1 MRTRREFLGRSL
13 GAVAAAGALGAV
25 GTLAATRGIAAG
37 AAAGPAEE
45 ARRAS
50 RKPSGSQRRWRTAFG
65 LNGFMSSEQV
75 FKHTFPIWEVLDFA
89 QREGFEGIELV
100 EGWPR
105 GMYPGA
111 DDDERIAKL
120 RGFVARYNVR
130 IFSIQTGAAGAFR
143 KDPGAREAWLKS
155 FTGWARFAR
164 KAGCECIGAWPG
176 GDLDGQT
183 IDEAIDVFVGS
194 LKEVAK
200 IVGDEGLLCSV
211 EIEPPFVFNRIEHL
225 VRIVDGVDHPLVKG
239 MYDPS
244 HYDLMNGGRGKPDEL
259 LERFGV
265 HRLGYVHFTDTD
277 GTIFNG
283 TSRHL
288 PCGDG
293 HIDVQKSLE
302 VLWKGGY
309 EGWIMID
316 PWMTEDPYDACL
328 KGRRAIEAAQK
339 EFARTDP

>member
-1 MRTRREFLGRSL
+1 
-13 GAVAAAGALGAV
+13 
-25 GTLAATRGIAAG
+25 
-37 AAAGPAEE
+37 
-45 ARRAS
+45 
-50 RKPSGSQRRWRTAFG
+50 
-65 LNGFMSSEQV
+65 MSSESV
-75 FKHTFPIWEVLDFA
+75 FSNLFPLWEVLDFA
-89 QREGFEGIELV
+89 QKEGFEGIELV

-105 GMYPGA
+105 GMYPGPEEDA
-111 DDDERIAKL
+111 RIASL
-120 RGFVARYNVR
+120 RSLFARYNLK

-143 KDPGAREAWLKS
+143 KDRAAREAWLKS
-155 FTGWARFAR
+155 FAGWARFAR
-164 KAGCECIGAWPG
+164 KAGCECIGTWPG

-183 IDEAIDVFVGS
+183 LDQALDALVGS

-200 IVGDEGLLCSV
+200 IVSDEELLCSV
-211 EIEPPFVFNRIEHL
+211 EIEPPFVFNTIEHL

-244 HYDLMNGGRGKPDEL
+244 HYDLMNGSKGKPEEL

-283 TSRHL
+283 TSKHL

-293 HIDVQKSLE
+293 HIDVRKSLE
-302 VLWKGGY
+302 TLWKGGY

-316 PWMTEDPYDACL
+316 PWMTKDPYDACR
-328 KGRRAIEAAQK
+328 KGRLAIEAARR
-339 EFARTDP
+339 EFTKVAG